1 MRAPLLP
8 LLTLALALTG
18 CGDAAT
24 GPHEGQH
31 APSMNGPTVD
41 GRNAGLGSVAGK
53 PALVVFWASW
63 CGPCRREAPLV
74 AALASSYGDRLGV
87 IGVNAGEDSSTAR
100 AAAEAL
106 GMTWPVLLDMDGRI
120 AAAYEVEA
128 LPTLLV
134 LDADGIVRYRGHDLP
149 SDIHRLLD
157 GLRR

>member
-1 MRAPLLP
+1 MRALLLLLSLVLP
-8 LLTLALALTG
+8 LAG
-18 CGDAAT
+18 CGDAST
-24 GPHEGQH
+24 GSSEGQH

-41 GRNAGLGSVAGK
+41 GRNAGLASVAGK
-53 PALVVFWASW
+53 PALIVFWASW

-74 AALASSYGDRLGV
+74 AALAKSYGDRLGLLA
-87 IGVNAGEDSSTAR
+87 VNAGEDSSTAR

-106 GMTWPVLLDMDGRI
+106 GMTWPVLLDMDGAISR
-120 AAAYEVEA
+120 AYHVEA

-134 LDADGIVRYRGHDLP
+134 LDADGIIRYRGHDLP